1 MKFLSSSIFLKSEED
16 KKLPKTNKTTIFY
29 WNFNFILFHSDEYV
43 NKLISFKRGVH
54 VRFTGGSF
62 DDHKSISY
70 LKIWCEFTLWLWKR
84 SFWPSNKKINLKLIG
99 IQAPDKF
106 FSNLNFYTLCSWL
119 QKRFHSNFQL
129 KILIEMCKKIHNILD
144 LIFLHYLSSFR
155 CSSHVPENWVF

>member
-1 MKFLSSSIFLKSEED
+1 MKFLSSSIFMKSEED

-62 DDHKSISY
+62 DDQRLISY

-84 SFWPSNKKINLKLIG
+84 SFWPSNKKINLKWNSLEFRRLTS
-99 IQAPDKF
+99 F
-106 FSNLNFYTLCSWL
+106 FQIWIFTLSAHGY
-119 QKRFHSNFQL
+119 KNVF
-129 KILIEMCKKIHNILD
+129 IA
-144 LIFLHYLSSFR
+144 IF
-155 CSSHVPENWVF
+155 N